1 MSSTLNVI
9 QIIFYSLGI
18 LFLITFMIIGIWS
31 FIIYNKMYRSKRV
44 ENYILEKIYQCIQ
57 QKNITQTQNEL
68 GFDINSILEDDD
80 LFNENNAQS
89 KKGLSHN

>member
-89 KKGLSHN
+89 KNPMHKE